1 MSNNYSLRME
11 GGKVFMCCGKAG
23 CPSVEIDQD
32 GLVNI
37 ADDFGSSV
45 KMKIEEAELIK
56 SAVEKLA
63 NQDDKQ

>member
-1 MSNNYSLRME
+1 ME
-11 GGKVFMCCGKAG
+11 GSKVFMCCGKAG

-37 ADDFGSSV
+37 SDDFGSSV

-63 NQDDKQ
+63 NQNDKQ